1 MKSLVISASGG
12 NPVSLQLSQRSLAVD
27 KDRIA
32 LIRIDGDWFEAHRRL
47 SVAELIKVRDWINE
61 MLAEAGV

>member
-1 MKSLVISASGG
+1 VKSLLIHAGE

-32 LIRIDGDWFEAHRRL
+32 LIRMEGDWFEVHRRL
-47 SVAELIKVRDWINE
+47 SVNDLIKVRDWINE
-61 MLAEAGV
+61 MLAEAGG